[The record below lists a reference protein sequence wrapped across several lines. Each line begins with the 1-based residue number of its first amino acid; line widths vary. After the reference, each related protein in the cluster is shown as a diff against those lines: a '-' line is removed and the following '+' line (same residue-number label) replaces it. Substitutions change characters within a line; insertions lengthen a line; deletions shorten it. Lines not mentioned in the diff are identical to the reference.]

1 MDILPVVVKCLL
13 VFCVYKRVNTEK
25 AMAKSVS
32 DHKVSDIVEP
42 LGNCSP

>member
-1 MDILPVVVKCLL
+1 MFISFL
-13 VFCVYKRVNTEK
+13 CVLKGEVNTEK